1 MQKKK
6 TEVIYFDASYRDGSA
21 GIGIHNVTTG
31 DKIKKSYQGNYIE
44 DAFISETMALI
55 ETLRYISVRGNQC
68 HYLLCTDNLALYK
81 NDISPDLRKKYLKG
95 FDIVNLYWLPRE
107 MNTIA
112 DKLAQLPKVKP
123 RNKKEEIRALPT
135 NEKFLFIEQ
144 YYRSESDRKFLTN
157 VKNNKIPEAHFRG
170 QEKRFVN
177 FVFACFNLNEC
188 KVLEDYRATLKSRP
202 GMTLEKFKRAIKKM
216 KEKDS

>member
-6 TEVIYFDASYRDGSA
+6 TEVIYFDASHHDSHV

-31 DKIKKSYQGNYIE
+31 DKVKKYYQGDYIQ
-44 DAFISETMALI
+44 DAYISETMALI
-55 ETLRYISVRGNQC
+55 ETLRYVSQRGNQR
-68 HYLLCTDNLALYK
+68 HYLLCTDNLVLYK
-81 NDISPDLRKKYLKG
+81 NNISPGLRKKYLKG

-107 MNTIA
+107 VNTIA

-135 NEKFLFIEQ
+135 NEKFAFIEK
-144 YYRSESDRKFLTN
+144 YCRNEANIRFLDDI
-157 VKNNKIPEAHFRG
+157 KNNKIPEAPFRS

-188 KVLEDYRATLKSRP
+188 KALEDYRATLKSRP
-202 GMTLEKFKRAIKKM
+202 GMSLEKFKRAIKK
-216 KEKDS
+216 KNL